1 MKLERVSPGLFVI
14 PALTSNVGFF
24 VGDIGNPDY
33 HDEWYPAVT
42 LVVNANWGLC

>member
-1 MKLERVSPGLFVI
+1 MTPERVSPGFFVI

-42 LVVNANWGLC
+42 LVVGLC